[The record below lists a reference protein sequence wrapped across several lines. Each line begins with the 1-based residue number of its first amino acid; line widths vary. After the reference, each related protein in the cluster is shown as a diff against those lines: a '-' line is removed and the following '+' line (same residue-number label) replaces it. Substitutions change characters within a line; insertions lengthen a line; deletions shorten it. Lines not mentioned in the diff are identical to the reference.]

1 MDKKIILIYVSHRN
15 LKENPN
21 LNDAC
26 KVLDEEKNRL
36 NADELHEELEIKLID
51 YQYWRNIS
59 NPNKSPFQSR
69 NTNKKKALHTHA
81 HFTLVDGDMSPE
93 IRKWYFRTIKWVR
106 NSILMPI
113 FWNTAN
119 SASRENCKKFE
130 EKHKNKIDY
139 IIEYNSLDELR
150 KEAHKK
156 MKELRSRCIS
166 KIDRRRKVPT
176 ILSVIVKKIIR
187 WVIIL
192 LIAVLI
198 WKKSGSIH
206 SLLFPDKKPVVPEIE
221 LIDSSRLSFNDRI
234 AYAESLVAQKQYT
247 PALDTLMILKEI
259 CKIEWADEKQ
269 RINHII
275 SIIPTDFTH
284 PQKSVSTTKP
294 EKDNTLQNNK
304 TNQIRYLENGYSISG
319 VDENFETLICHQIES
334 SSDLRQYPGK
344 EVQWSVQLSEIR
356 NERGVDDGDFFVDFS
371 VTVSIVNNKTGQALQ
386 KLPLFENKFIKS
398 AISYDVAFKEAASED
413 FAIQIANNIV
423 KSINNE
429 K

>member
-150 KEAHKK
+150 KEAYKK

-187 WVIIL
+187 LVIIL

-206 SLLFPDKKPVVPEIE
+206 LLLFPDKKPVVPEIE

-259 CKIEWADEKQ
+259 CKIEWADEIKKIDSLKIIVSDNLRPVPPVISQ
-269 RINHII
+269 RTSYIKNGCMVLSNNPDIVSYVRGKLI
-275 SIIPTDFTH
+275 DESSLSLSFPTNGKTEWQVNIKEDTLNTIGVFSGVTVY
-284 PQKSVSTTKP
+284 KSTVALTANIEQEGKYKGDKKYEGTARSYESK
-294 EKDNTLQNNK
+294 EKAFYDALQNALEGI
-304 TNQIRYLENGYSISG
+304 TQQII
-319 VDENFETLICHQIES
+319 ET
-334 SSDLRQYPGK
+334 
-344 EVQWSVQLSEIR
+344 
-356 NERGVDDGDFFVDFS
+356 
-371 VTVSIVNNKTGQALQ
+371 
-386 KLPLFENKFIKS
+386 
-398 AISYDVAFKEAASED
+398 
-413 FAIQIANNIV
+413 IAQ
-423 KSINNE
+423 
-429 K
+429 